1 MSDQIKS
8 AHSRDHALNK
18 QFQMTQVEVQKNF
31 PLSLHLRVIAVMESI
46 HIFPSEI
53 DGLHVQDEYI
63 RDGTRSL
70 TKLYI

>member
-31 PLSLHLRVIAVMESI
+31 PLSLPLRVKAVMELT

-53 DGLHVQDEYI
+53 DDLLVRDEYI
-63 RDGTRSL
+63 RDGTLSS
-70 TKLYI
+70 TKQYI